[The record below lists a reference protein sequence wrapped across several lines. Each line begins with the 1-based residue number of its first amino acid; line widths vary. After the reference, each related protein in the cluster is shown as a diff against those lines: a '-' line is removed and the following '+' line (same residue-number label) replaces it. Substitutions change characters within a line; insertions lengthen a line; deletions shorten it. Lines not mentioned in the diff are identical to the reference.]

1 MTFVASDDNHDVH
14 YPSDLKSL
22 PSGDLLAVPSAT
34 KDLTSVIEE
43 QVYPSDPNT
52 GAPET
57 MVMVTTQPN
66 CTLTEMT
73 PISMVA
79 ITEAEM
85 LAMGCVA
92 SKPIF
97 STFIPDE
104 TSDRSM
110 SDMPLLGTGT
120 AMEYHCTVSEIH
132 IQLKYQNR
140 VIKDKL
146 IDGQQGCLI
155 TSDTERQQQRVVLF
169 YPPKGQPE
177 TRQENQIMSLLPFMK
192 DGVWITSRNGSIFA
206 KRSCKCG
213 VFHVSATGTN
223 GSPEKLKR
231 SDKEEMIFDFE
242 GSFLPALEHCKQF
255 GGVAPDPCVHLIFGQ
270 TCQLNQLNKN
280 ILISATITSQK
291 AQECLQPPKASATR
305 CGQKHLSV

>member
-1 MTFVASDDNHDVH
+1 MYVCVCVCVCKENNSHHISST
-14 YPSDLKSL
+14 
-22 PSGDLLAVPSAT
+22 
-34 KDLTSVIEE
+34 EE

-120 AMEYHCTVSEIH
+120 AMEYHCTGKI
-132 IQLKYQNR
+132 I
-140 VIKDKL
+140 
-146 IDGQQGCLI
+146 
-155 TSDTERQQQRVVLF
+155 
-169 YPPKGQPE
+169 
-177 TRQENQIMSLLPFMK
+177 
-192 DGVWITSRNGSIFA
+192 
-206 KRSCKCG
+206 
-213 VFHVSATGTN
+213 
-223 GSPEKLKR
+223 
-231 SDKEEMIFDFE
+231 
-242 GSFLPALEHCKQF
+242 
-255 GGVAPDPCVHLIFGQ
+255 
-270 TCQLNQLNKN
+270 
-280 ILISATITSQK
+280 
-291 AQECLQPPKASATR
+291 
-305 CGQKHLSV
+305 